1 MTELANAPVSESYAE
16 QRARDWAAFSA
27 SSAPLPS
34 YRDHWEEYSHG
45 WKVPIE
51 FLQPIGLDRPDILE
65 PIQPLVETLSKMEEV
80 ELFPTGFLRMT
91 TVHVGFLMA
100 TDIMWSQVESL
111 WANAAPRIHRFEP
124 FDLRFGGISAFED
137 SLYVGIDDA
146 GILKQ
151 VRNQVRLA
159 IPVIYQKAKE
169 DPHWDE
175 YIPFMRFAGFTGK
188 GSRERVVEAVAPY
201 LEAQLGD
208 TRIDQVKMGRVPA
221 DPQTGWGDIDVIAEI
236 PLYGKDARKGYH
248 N

>member
-1 MTELANAPVSESYAE
+1 MTELANAPDTSIYAE
-16 QRARDWAAFSA
+16 QRARDWAAFST
-27 SSAPLPS
+27 STEPLPS
-34 YRDHWEEYSHG
+34 YRERWDERSHG

-51 FLQPIGLDRPDILE
+51 FLQPLGLDKPDVLE
-65 PIQPLVETLSKMEEV
+65 PIQPLIDALGKMDEI
-80 ELFPTGFLRMT
+80 ELFPTGFLHMT

-124 FDLRFGGISAFED
+124 FDLRLAGISAFED
-137 SLYVGIDDA
+137 SLYIGIDDR
-146 GILKQ
+146 GILKD

-159 IPVIYQKAKE
+159 IPVVYQKAKD
-169 DPHWDE
+169 DPHWDD

-188 GSRERVVEAVAPY
+188 GSRDRVVEAVTPY
-201 LEAQLGD
+201 LDASLGD
-208 TRIDQVKMGRVPA
+208 IRIDMIKMGRVPA
-221 DPQTGWGDIDVIAEI
+221 DPQTGFGDIDVTAEI